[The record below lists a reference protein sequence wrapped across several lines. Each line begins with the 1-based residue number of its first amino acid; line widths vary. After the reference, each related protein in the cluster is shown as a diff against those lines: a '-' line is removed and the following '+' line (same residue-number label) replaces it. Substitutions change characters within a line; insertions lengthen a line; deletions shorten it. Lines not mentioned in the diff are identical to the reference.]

1 MLVVLEGLMMAFWL
15 LLICVVGIADGPVGL
30 VVFYE
35 QDVKDRVVELG
46 LTTPEMIKKATLIS
60 SLAIFIPM
68 ITVVPVL
75 VCCFNGAKGFM
86 EVFLQM
92 TCIYLISG
100 LFDRLFID
108 EFWVGHTKAWEIP
121 GTEDLKP
128 YIPKETRI
136 KKWVGTIV
144 GMPLLAAIIAGLV
157 QLIK

>member
-46 LTTPEMIKKATLIS
+46 LTTPERIKKATMIS

-68 ITVVPVL
+68 ITVVPAL
-75 VCCFNGAKGFM
+75 VCCFNRAEGFI
-86 EVFLQM
+86 EVFTQI

-108 EFWVGHTKAWEIP
+108 EYWVGHTKAWEIP

-136 KKWVGTIV
+136 KKWIGTMI
-144 GMPLLAAIIAGLV
+144 GMPLLAAVIAGLV

>member
-1 MLVVLEGLMMAFWL
+1 MLVVLEGLMLAFWL
-15 LLICVVGIADGPVGL
+15 LLICVVGIAEGPVGL

-46 LTTPEMIKKATLIS
+46 LTTPERIRKTTLIS

-75 VCCFNGAKGFM
+75 VCWLNGAKGFM

-108 EFWVGHTKAWEIP
+108 EYWVGHTKAWEIP

-128 YIPKETRI
+128 YIPKETKV
-136 KKWVGTIV
+136 KKWTGTLV
-144 GMPLLAAIIAGLV
+144 GMPLLAAVIAGLV